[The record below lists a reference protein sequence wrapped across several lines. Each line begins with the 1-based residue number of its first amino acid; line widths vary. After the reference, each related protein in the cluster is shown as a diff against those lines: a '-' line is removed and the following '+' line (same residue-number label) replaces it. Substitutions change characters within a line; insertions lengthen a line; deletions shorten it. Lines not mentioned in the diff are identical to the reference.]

1 MSRKQL
7 YRRVLC
13 MVLLVT
19 IIYTGYYAYNYI
31 EENIP
36 NKIHVIENEVGIFDF
51 ELPIAA
57 EIISMDEAVVLAGS
71 SEVWS
76 DTLSL
81 ERRDAFSVISDKKG
95 QYTLAM
101 KLFGVFPIKNIEV
114 SVIGE
119 TEVLVCGFPIG
130 IYLETD
136 GVLVVGTE
144 KVTTA
149 SGIVEEPSHSVL
161 NVGDYVL
168 AVNDEELESKEELVG
183 ILEASRGEEMILT
196 IRRNEEVS
204 KVRIT
209 PAKDADGKYKLGVWV
224 RDDTQ
229 GIGTLTYITA
239 DGRFGA
245 LGHGVSDVDIGALM
259 ECKEGSLY
267 ESEILSIIKGE
278 AGTPGGLSG
287 IIHYG
292 NNNKLGDIDVNSNA
306 GIFGDGYDGLVD
318 MADGEYMDIALKQD
332 VEVGKAYVRCSVD
345 GEVKDYEVEITKVN
359 TSSLSMN
366 RGMEIKV
373 TDQELLALT
382 NGIVQGMSGSPI
394 IQDGKLIGAVTHV
407 LVNDPT
413 RGYGI
418 FIENMLEH

>member
-1 MSRKQL
+1 MSRKQI

-31 EENIP
+31 EEIVP
-36 NKIHVIENEVGIFDF
+36 NKIHVIENEVGRFDF

-57 EIISMDEAVVLAGS
+57 EIISMDEAVVLAGN

-81 ERRDAFSVISDKKG
+81 DRRDTFSVISDKKG

-149 SGIVEEPSHSVL
+149 SGIIEEPSHSVL

-183 ILEASRGEEMILT
+183 LLEASRGEEMVLT

-209 PAKDADGKYKLGVWV
+209 PAKDADGNYKLGVWV

-245 LGHGVSDVDIGALM
+245 LGHGVSDVDIGELM

-292 NNNKLGDIDVNSNA
+292 NSNKLGDIDVNSSA

-345 GEVKDYEVEITKVN
+345 GEVKDYEIEITKVN
-359 TSSLSMN
+359 TSSLGMN

-373 TDQELLALT
+373 TDSELLALT

-394 IQDGKLIGAVTHV
+394 IQDGKIIGAVTHV

-418 FIENMLEH
+418 FIEHMLEH

>member
-1 MSRKQL
+1 MSRKQC
-7 YRRVLC
+7 YRRILC
-13 MVLLVT
+13 MVLFAT
-19 IIYTGYYAYNYI
+19 IVYTGYYAYNYI
-31 EENIP
+31 KEIIP
-36 NKIHVIENEVGIFDF
+36 SKIHIIENEAGRFNY

-57 EIISMDEAVVLAGS
+57 EITSMDEEVVLAGG

-81 ERRDAFSVISDKKG
+81 NNKDSFSVISDKKG
-95 QYTLAM
+95 QYTLTM

-119 TEVLVCGFPIG
+119 TQVYVCGIPIG

-136 GVLVVGTE
+136 GILVVGTE

-183 ILEASRGEEMILT
+183 LLKASQGEEMILT
-196 IRRNEEVS
+196 IRRNNEVS

-209 PAKDADGKYKLGVWV
+209 PAKDSEGEYKLGVWV

-239 DGRFGA
+239 DGEFGA

-259 ECKEGSLY
+259 ECKEGYLY

-292 NNNKLGDIDVNSNA
+292 NSNKLGDIDINSSA
-306 GIFGDGYDGLVD
+306 GIFGDGYDELID
-318 MADGEYMDIALKQD
+318 KAEGEYMDIALKQD
-332 VEVGKAYVRCSVD
+332 VELGKAYVRCCVN
-345 GEVKDYEVEITKVN
+345 GELKDYEVEISKVN

-373 TDQELLALT
+373 TDPELLELT

-394 IQDGKLIGAVTHV
+394 IQNGKLIGAVTHV